1 MLVCALC
8 RPSRSPAFPLAV
20 AGASSGRQS
29 RRAAPPPPWAPGRFC
44 LPSLPPGLGCGPG
57 RGCRGREGAGVWG
70 RWVAGRA
77 LFASGVHAA
86 RPERTRRPRGPS
98 RFTSGFRAHAPP
110 LMRVAWPFRRPVRP
124 PLAALC
130 GPSRA
135 PYLLGAPRVG
145 PARAR
150 SFAHPPPLVLAR
162 VRGLSR
168 RADSAPASPA
178 RRGPGRGRRRRPP
191 AQKGAGPPPPPLFP
205 PGVPGRRP
213 GRVAPGA
220 MGAGQLATR
229 ATPGVPRCRRPLPT
243 WGGGARGGRGSF
255 QEKGQNAVKLGIL
268 FVSFEQ
274 ALLSAGLGGRR
285 ATKNALRVTCFGC
298 FGFEMIGFR
307 LN

>member
-150 SFAHPPPLVLAR
+150 SFAHPPPRWFWRACAAFPAAR
-162 VRGLSR
+162 TLPR
-168 RADSAPASPA
+168 
-178 RRGPGRGRRRRPP
+178 
-191 AQKGAGPPPPPLFP
+191 PPPPAAG
-205 PGVPGRRP
+205 PGAAEDAALLPRRARVLRRP
-213 GRVAPGA
+213 LCSRPASRGGAPGA
-220 MGAGQLATR
+220 LLR
-229 ATPGVPRCRRPLPT
+229 AR
-243 WGGGARGGRGSF
+243 WGRGSWRPE
-255 QEKGQNAVKLGIL
+255 QLPVCRGAGGLYQPGAGARVAAGAL
-268 FVSFEQ
+268 F
-274 ALLSAGLGGRR
+274 RKR
-285 ATKNALRVTCFGC
+285 DRTR
-298 FGFEMIGFR
+298 
-307 LN
+307 

>member
-150 SFAHPPPLVLAR
+150 SFAHPPPVGSGAR
-162 VRGLSR
+162 ARPFPPRGLCPGLPR
-168 RADSAPASPA
+168 PPRARARPKTPPSCPEGRGSSAAPFVPA
-178 RRGPGRGRRRRPP
+178 RRPGEAPRARCSGRDGGGAVGDPSNSRCAEVPEASTNLGRGR
-191 AQKGAGPPPPPLFP
+191 AW
-205 PGVPGRRP
+205 RP
-213 GRVAPGA
+213 GLFSGK
-220 MGAGQLATR
+220 GTE
-229 ATPGVPRCRRPLPT
+229 
-243 WGGGARGGRGSF
+243 RGEVGYLVCEF
-255 QEKGQNAVKLGIL
+255 
-268 FVSFEQ
+268 
-274 ALLSAGLGGRR
+274 
-285 ATKNALRVTCFGC
+285 
-298 FGFEMIGFR
+298 
-307 LN
+307 